1 MSTNRLK
8 TVRGLGCLD
17 AADTEE
23 RLRRLNE
30 IAGLGGVRGLYR
42 LPPRQCES
50 SRPKPIVVGRIRALT
65 VISNEMNTNRPDVG
79 KEAPRPAAVV
89 DGPWCA

>member
-1 MSTNRLK
+1 M
-8 TVRGLGCLD
+8 D

-30 IAGLGGVRGLYR
+30 VAGLGGVRGVYR
-42 LPPRQCES
+42 LPSRQCES
-50 SRPKPIVVGRIRALT
+50 SRPKPIVVGRFRALT
-65 VISNEMNTNRPDVG
+65 VINNEMNTDRTDVG

-89 DGPWCA
+89 DGRWCA